1 MPKNASQKMQ
11 GEKSSGKPKPYGQNG
26 DFIDIKND
34 LVCKSRDRLE
44 PKSAICFLPVSLDP
58 GERYSCCANI
68 SNLRQH
74 LCLWHMLAASLRRSQ
89 SRRLRNGQNFLECKD
104 FCNSATPKGRKSK
117 QEYSIITDI
126 IENSR
131 NRIMFLWPFVLFN
144 SEASFS
150 KQDFESMTMDSTL
163 LFLATT
169 FSGLS
174 FVFC

>member
-1 MPKNASQKMQ
+1 MTWFVSRETDLN
-11 GEKSSGKPKPYGQNG
+11 YL
-26 DFIDIKND
+26 IK
-34 LVCKSRDRLE
+34 

-74 LCLWHMLAASLRRSQ
+74 LWHMLAASLRTRQ
-89 SRRLRNGQNFLECKD
+89 SRRLRNGQNLLECKD
-104 FCNSATPKGRKSK
+104 FLQLQTGENRSKNTPSLLKIQGTGLCSCGLLYCSTVRLL
-117 QEYSIITDI
+117 
-126 IENSR
+126 SR
-131 NRIMFLWPFVLFN
+131 NH
-144 SEASFS
+144 
-150 KQDFESMTMDSTL
+150 STL

>member
-1 MPKNASQKMQ
+1 MLFQENDVSHTLCQRMQ
-11 GEKSSGKPKPYGQNG
+11 AKKCKVRKVRGSQNG
-26 DFIDIKND
+26 DFIDIEND
-34 LVCKSRDRLE
+34 LVCKSRDRLK
-44 PKSAICFLPVSLDP
+44 PKSAICLILPVSLDP
-58 GERYSCCANI
+58 GERYSCCANV

-74 LCLWHMLAASLRRSQ
+74 LWHMLAASLRRSQ

-104 FCNSATPKGRKSK
+104 LVATPNGRKSK
-117 QEYSIITDI
+117 QEYSII

-150 KQDFESMTMDSTL
+150 KQDFESMDSTL

-169 FSGLS
+169 FSGIS
-174 FVFC
+174 FAFC

>member
-1 MPKNASQKMQ
+1 MTWFVSR
-11 GEKSSGKPKPYGQNG
+11 ETDLIKPK
-26 DFIDIKND
+26 
-34 LVCKSRDRLE
+34 L
-44 PKSAICFLPVSLDP
+44 AICFLPVSLDP

-74 LCLWHMLAASLRRSQ
+74 LWHMLAASLRSSQ

-104 FCNSATPKGRKSK
+104 FLQLQTGENRSKNTPSLLKIQGTGLCSCGLL
-117 QEYSIITDI
+117 YCST
-126 IENSR
+126 
-131 NRIMFLWPFVLFN
+131 LN

-150 KQDFESMTMDSTL
+150 KQDFESMDSTL

>member
-1 MPKNASQKMQ
+1 MVYDVSHTYDTLCQRMQ
-11 GEKSSGKPKPYGQNG
+11 AKKCKVRKVWGSQNG

-34 LVCKSRDRLE
+34 LVCKSRDRLK

-74 LCLWHMLAASLRRSQ
+74 LWHMLAASLRLSQ

-104 FCNSATPKGRKSK
+104 FLQLQTGENRSK
-117 QEYSIITDI
+117 NYWSLLKIQGTRLSV
-126 IENSR
+126 
-131 NRIMFLWPFVLFN
+131 LWPFVLFN
-144 SEASFS
+144 SAASFS
-150 KQDFESMTMDSTL
+150 KQDFESMDSTL

>member
-1 MPKNASQKMQ
+1 MTWFVSR
-11 GEKSSGKPKPYGQNG
+11 ET
-26 DFIDIKND
+26 DLIK
-34 LVCKSRDRLE
+34 

-74 LCLWHMLAASLRRSQ
+74 LWHMLAASLPAKESKSNSSTKWTKF
-89 SRRLRNGQNFLECKD
+89 SRVQRLF
-104 FCNSATPKGRKSK
+104 ATPNGRKSK
-117 QEYSIITDI
+117 QEYSIIV
-126 IENSR
+126 ENSR

-150 KQDFESMTMDSTL
+150 KQDFESMDSTL